1 MPASQTIV
9 LRAVRYVKRDGSSRI
24 NQDHLPRRKL
34 SLEDLDKNSF
44 SYLRTNHIYDDR
56 VNMYN
61 LHDFV
66 S

>member
-1 MPASQTIV
+1 M
-9 LRAVRYVKRDGSSRI
+9 KRDGSSRI